1 MSTLRLKVQL
11 GTENSYGDSQGT
23 VPMLKFVYLLEPPLS
38 VSVNELIQRL
48 KVYITKQFGVRNVKI
63 VHLTTNDGFLL
74 SNSDACA
81 GVFRD
86 YDHILCIDMLTFIQ
100 ESYSSL
106 DLDDLWL
113 NMDQHDASDDEEKYI
128 RIGLSHTSKLFIRMH
143 GQGTMDA
150 LYLFSFDELTS
161 IASEKR
167 RGNYMNDWHLD
178 GPPS

>member
-1 MSTLRLKVQL
+1 
-11 GTENSYGDSQGT
+11 
-23 VPMLKFVYLLEPPLS
+23 
-38 VSVNELIQRL
+38 
-48 KVYITKQFGVRNVKI
+48 
-63 VHLTTNDGFLL
+63 
-74 SNSDACA
+74 
-81 GVFRD
+81 
-86 YDHILCIDMLTFIQ
+86 MLTFIR